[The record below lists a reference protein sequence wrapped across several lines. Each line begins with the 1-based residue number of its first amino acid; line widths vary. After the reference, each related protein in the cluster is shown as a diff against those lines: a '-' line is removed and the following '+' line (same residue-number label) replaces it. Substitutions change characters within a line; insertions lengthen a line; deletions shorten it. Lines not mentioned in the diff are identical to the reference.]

1 MTSETID
8 EAPDAAL
15 TTGLWSRGRLPV
27 TAGGLAMV
35 TLGAYADRATGT
47 VLPAA
52 STQLHGLALFGAAG
66 AAPMV
71 AYIAAVALFGV
82 IVDRR
87 GPSWL
92 LRRSAALFVVGQLG
106 SALAPTML
114 VLVGTRWVSG
124 VSEAG
129 LDIGVTVLLAQALPE
144 VLRPRMFGAMAV
156 AWVLPSVV
164 GPPVSGLIAQSLG
177 WRWAFTVTALLL
189 LPAYAL
195 LSPALRGPA
204 RGLSDPS
211 GAWPDDRKRLVRAG
225 AGCSLVAAI
234 LVLAGALLGGPA
246 EWFGAALML
255 ASLPALLVLTRRALP
270 AGTLRAARGMPAVVA
285 LRALTSAGF
294 GISGGF
300 LPLTLTR
307 VRGFGPATTGIT
319 LTITGVFWAAGS
331 WVHGRDKI
339 QARTSPTLRVRA
351 GFAAMTAG
359 LAGTVALAVPTVPVA
374 LPLIA
379 WAVAG
384 LGIGTV
390 VPALSVASL
399 ALAPVQEQGRYQSA
413 IYLAS
418 SLAGSVVTA
427 IGGAWIAAYRAQ
439 LRPATFVT
447 LLSVPVLMAL
457 LGLLLAGRI
466 AGGRGRPPMVRG
478 QKRPVSLR

>member
-1 MTSETID
+1 
-8 EAPDAAL
+8 
-15 TTGLWSRGRLPV
+15 
-27 TAGGLAMV
+27 MV
-35 TLGAYADRATGT
+35 TLAAYADRATGT

-52 STQLHGLALFGAAG
+52 SAELHGLALFGAAG

-71 AYIAAVALFGV
+71 AYIAAVAFFGV

-92 LRRSAALFVVGQLG
+92 LRRCAALFVVGQLG

-114 VLVGTRWVSG
+114 ALVATRWVSG

-129 LDIGVTVLLAQALPE
+129 LDIGVTVLLAQALPAA
-144 VLRPRMFGAMAV
+144 LRPRMFGAMAV

-189 LPAYAL
+189 VPAYAL
-195 LSPALRGPA
+195 LSPALRGA
-204 RGLSDPS
+204 ASGSS
-211 GAWPDDRKRLVRAG
+211 GAWSADRRRLVRAG
-225 AGCSLVAAI
+225 AGCSLAAAV

-246 EWFGAALML
+246 AWFGGALML
-255 ASLPALLVLTRRALP
+255 VSVPALLLLARRALP
-270 AGTLRAARGMPAVVA
+270 VGTFRAARGMPAVVA
-285 LRALTSAGF
+285 LRALTNAGF
-294 GISGGF
+294 GMSGGF

-307 VRGFGPATTGIT
+307 VRGFGPATTGVT
-319 LTITGVFWAAGS
+319 LTITGVCWAAGS
-331 WVHGRDKI
+331 WLHGRDVV
-339 QARTSPTLRVRA
+339 QAQTSPTLRLRA
-351 GFAAMTAG
+351 GFVAFAVG
-359 LAGTVALAVPTVPVA
+359 LAGTVGLAIPGVPVV
-374 LPLIA
+374 LPLTA

-384 LGIGTV
+384 AGIGTIM
-390 VPALSVASL
+390 PALSVASL
-399 ALAPVQEQGRYQSA
+399 ALAPAQEQGRYQSA

-427 IGGAWIAAYRAQ
+427 LGGAWIAAYRAQ

-447 LLSVPVLMAL
+447 LLSVPVLLAV

-466 AGGRGRPPMVRG
+466 AGGQGRPRMARGR
-478 QKRPVSLR
+478 KRPVSLR

>member
-1 MTSETID
+1 MTSETVD
-8 EAPDAAL
+8 EAPGIAL
-15 TTGLWSRGRLPV
+15 ATGLWSRGRLPV

-82 IVDRR
+82 VVDRR

-92 LRRSAALFVVGQLG
+92 LRRSAALFAVAQLG
-106 SALAPTML
+106 SSLAPTML
-114 VLVGTRWVSG
+114 ALVAARWMSG
-124 VSEAG
+124 IAEAG
-129 LDIGVTVLLAQALPE
+129 LDIGVTVLLAQALPPA
-144 VLRPRMFGAMAV
+144 LRPRMFGAMAV
-156 AWVLPSVV
+156 AWVLPSLV
-164 GPPVSGLIAQSLG
+164 GPPISGLIAQSLG
-177 WRWAFTVTALLL
+177 WRWAFGVTALLL
-189 LPAYAL
+189 APTYAL
-195 LSPALRGPA
+195 LSPALRGTAPHSPGRWPA
-204 RGLSDPS
+204 
-211 GAWPDDRKRLVRAG
+211 DRRRLVRAA
-225 AGCSLVAAI
+225 AGCSLVAAV

-246 EWFGAALML
+246 RWLGVALMV
-255 ASLPALLVLTRRALP
+255 ASVPTVLLLGRRALP
-270 AGTLRAARGMPAVVA
+270 PGTLRAAHGMPAVVA

-294 GISGGF
+294 AMSGGF

-307 VRGFGPATTGIT
+307 VRGFGPAAAGVT
-319 LTITGVFWAAGS
+319 LTITGIFWAAGS
-331 WVHGRDKI
+331 WTHGRDAV
-339 QARTSPTLRVRA
+339 QARTSPTMRLRA
-351 GFAAMTAG
+351 GFMALTAG
-359 LAGTVALAVPTVPVA
+359 LAGTVALAIPHVPVG

-384 LGIGTV
+384 VGIGTI

-399 ALAPVQEQGRYQSA
+399 ALAPVEEQGRYQSA

-427 IGGAWIAAYRAQ
+427 IGGAWIAAYSTQ

-447 LLSVPVLMAL
+447 LLSVPAL
-457 LGLLLAGRI
+457 LALVGLLLAGRI
-466 AGGRGRPPMVRG
+466 AGSGRPPRTVRG
-478 QKRPVSLR
+478 QKGTERLR